1 MVRVKMMQTDMIQ
14 GLKTLVN
21 ETRGSSVG
29 AQYKKYAASAFVE
42 LARKVLYVNGMD
54 KLAGT
59 LTSKEVFVLCHLQIK
74 AKIFSL
80 VHFYSVY
87 TACNPNYLPANFCFH

>member
-1 MVRVKMMQTDMIQ
+1 MGVE
-14 GLKTLVN
+14 N
-21 ETRGSSVG
+21 
-29 AQYKKYAASAFVE
+29 KKCAAPAFVE
-42 LARKVLYVNGMD
+42 VVRKVLYVNWMD

-74 AKIFSL
+74 AKNFSV

-87 TACNPNYLPANFCFH
+87 TACNPNCLSANFCFH